1 MKLFEPLYLRAMQW
15 ARHRHAPSLLTAL
28 SFLEAIVF
36 PIPPEV
42 MLAPMCLAQPR
53 RGWYFA
59 SLSLFGSMLGM
70 FVAYAIGYYAIEM
83 VMPWLERFGYAAQF
97 EDIKR
102 EAAANGF
109 WLLLIAGFTP
119 VPFKI
124 FTLASGA
131 VGMPMLPFVAGAMIG
146 RGKRVYLVA
155 AAIRWGGARAE
166 ALLHRYAERIGW
178 LAMVALLVLIGVIW
192 WRGGLA

>member
-1 MKLFEPLYLRAMQW
+1 MKLFEPLYVRAMQW
-15 ARHRHAPSLLTAL
+15 ARHRHATAL
-28 SFLEAIVF
+28 LALLSFFEAIIF

-42 MLAPMCLAQPR
+42 MLAPMCLAQPK

-59 SLSLFGSMLGM
+59 TVSLLGSMVGM
-70 FVAYAIGYYAIEM
+70 FVAYAIGYYAIEL
-83 VMPWLERFGYAAQF
+83 VMPLLERLGYAVEF
-97 EDIKR
+97 EDVKR
-102 EAAANGF
+102 QAAENGF

-155 AAIRWGGARAE
+155 AAIRLGGARAE
-166 ALLHRYAERIGW
+166 AVLHRYAERIGW
-178 LAMVALLVLIGVIW
+178 LAMGALVLLVAVLW
-192 WRGGLA
+192 ARGGAG